1 MFDRI
6 FALKQHGTTVSREL
20 VAGITTFT
28 AMAYILAVNPLIL
41 SSTGM
46 DKGALITATAL
57 ASAVMTIVFAF
68 ATNYPIALAPGMG
81 LNAFFAFTMV
91 ASKGLSWQAA
101 LGLVF
106 YEGLIFLLLSV
117 SGLRKR
123 LIEAIPFEMKI
134 AITAGIGFFIALIGL
149 KNGGV
154 IIPHPVTFITLGDM
168 SKPGPLL
175 VILGIILT
183 AVLVI
188 RKAPG
193 AIVIV
198 VVLLTVTGLFVPAP
212 DGKGMLT
219 QTPSGIFNLP
229 SSLAPTFGKLDLTF
243 LWSHFF
249 DVLPLL
255 LALLFVDL
263 FDNMGTL
270 IGVAKRA
277 GLVDAKGN
285 IPKIGAAFMADASAA
300 MFGSVLGTSTV
311 TSYIESAAGV
321 EAGGRTGLST
331 VFTAI
336 CFLLALFL
344 TPLILI
350 IPSYATSPA
359 LVVVGVFMLQGLAEL
374 DLNDFS
380 KAAPAFV
387 TILGMPLAFSI
398 SEGLA
403 LGLVTFVGI
412 KIGTGKWKE
421 IGIVTGVLAFLFL
434 LHFIFGR

>member
-1 MFDRI
+1 
-6 FALKQHGTTVSREL
+6 
-20 VAGITTFT
+20 
-28 AMAYILAVNPLIL
+28 
-41 SSTGM
+41 
-46 DKGALITATAL
+46 
-57 ASAVMTIVFAF
+57 MTIVFAF

-188 RKAPG
+188 RKTPG

-198 VVLLTVTGLFVPAP
+198 VVLLTITGLFVPAP

-219 QTPSGIFNLP
+219 QTPSG
-229 SSLAPTFGKLDLTF
+229 
-243 LWSHFF
+243 
-249 DVLPLL
+249 
-255 LALLFVDL
+255 
-263 FDNMGTL
+263 
-270 IGVAKRA
+270 
-277 GLVDAKGN
+277 
-285 IPKIGAAFMADASAA
+285 
-300 MFGSVLGTSTV
+300 
-311 TSYIESAAGV
+311 
-321 EAGGRTGLST
+321 
-331 VFTAI
+331 
-336 CFLLALFL
+336 
-344 TPLILI
+344 
-350 IPSYATSPA
+350 
-359 LVVVGVFMLQGLAEL
+359 
-374 DLNDFS
+374 
-380 KAAPAFV
+380 
-387 TILGMPLAFSI
+387 
-398 SEGLA
+398 
-403 LGLVTFVGI
+403 
-412 KIGTGKWKE
+412 
-421 IGIVTGVLAFLFL
+421 
-434 LHFIFGR
+434 